1 MGGRYH
7 TVIIV
12 PHSRAKYRKWRIS
25 SFQLRISLAT
35 LALLTATSA
44 FFAWYHLSGSPDRR
58 EVDRLRSENAAL
70 RQVSDDL
77 EASFRTLEEQLAEFE
92 NQASNLAIVAGLD
105 AAVDAEPNGPR
116 STTGGAGGDFTE
128 PHGAAPDPEE
138 LAARTEI
145 LRDRFEAV
153 DRGLEDREEWM
164 ASQPSIV
171 PTRGIFTSYFG
182 NRRDPITGRP
192 AFHNGVD
199 ISAPAGKEVRAAAD
213 GIVVTAGR
221 NANLGRSVRISHG
234 YGVATLYGHL
244 KELKVQPGQRVS
256 RGDVIGTVGNSGRT
270 TGYHLHYEV
279 RVGDR
284 PRNPI
289 EYILE

>member
-25 SFQLRISLAT
+25 SFQLRLV
-35 LALLTATSA
+35 LTTSA
-44 FFAWYHLSGSPDRR
+44 LASLTCGFFAWYHLSGSPDRR

-70 RQVSDDL
+70 RQVGDDL
-77 EASFRTLEEQLAEFE
+77 EASFRSLEKQLADFE
-92 NQASNLAIVAGLD
+92 DQANNLAIVAGLEGT
-105 AAVDAEPNGPR
+105 VDAEPSSLR
-116 STTGGAGGDFTE
+116 SAAGGAGGDFTE
-128 PHGAAPDPEE
+128 PIGAALDPDALE
-138 LAARTEI
+138 ARTED
-145 LRDRFEAV
+145 LRERLAAV
-153 DRGLEDREEWM
+153 DRGLRARDQWI
-164 ASQPSIV
+164 ASQPSIT

-182 NRRDPITGRP
+182 NRRDPLTGRP

-221 NANLGRSVRISHG
+221 NSNLGRSVRISHG
-234 YGVATLYGHL
+234 YGVTTIYGHL
-244 KELKVQPGQRVS
+244 KELRVEPGQRVA
-256 RGDVIGTVGNSGRT
+256 RGDVIGTVGNCGRT

-279 RVGDR
+279 RVADK